1 MVTVN
6 NRDLRDTFLYLT
18 TIDKI
23 LQKEIR
29 QVKGNKFYLDKI
41 VPENLSKVFSQKEK
55 TALIFTD
62 NLEKA
67 SYDGAVLNLVSAFE
81 RVVFEKYKNS
91 YGTLKNIVGENAVR
105 PMDFFKSRVN
115 FINDKIEYLAGILN
129 LLEGHIPND
138 LFLKLKIIKDHRN
151 YIAHGKR
158 DSQPPAY
165 EFKLDEMVRIL
176 DEVILEIED

>member
-1 MVTVN
+1 MVAVN
-6 NRDLRDTFLYLT
+6 NKDLRDTFHYLA

-29 QVKGNKFYLDKI
+29 QVKGNKFHIDKI
-41 VPENLSKVFSQKEK
+41 VPDNLIKVFSRKEK

-67 SYDGAVLNLVSAFE
+67 AYEGAVLNLVSEFE

-91 YGTLKNIVGENAVR
+91 YGILKKIVGENAVR
-105 PMDFFKSRVN
+105 PFDFFKSREN

-129 LLEGHIPND
+129 LLEGHISND
-138 LFLKLKIIKDHRN
+138 LFLKLKVIKDHRN

-158 DSQPPAY
+158 DSKPPAY
-165 EFKLDEMVRIL
+165 EFKLDEMVKIL
-176 DEVILEIED
+176 DDVILEIED